1 MPELQLRN
9 IYTASRPKDRW
20 SGKNQENKI
29 LKEQKYSIKREI
41 GILILKERSSGKNL
55 EQFNIICNL

>member
-9 IYTASRPKDRW
+9 IYTAPRPKDRW

-41 GILILKERSSGKNL
+41 GILILKERSS
-55 EQFNIICNL
+55 